1 MYNTYSIGNPDMERM
16 HPKDERLTLLAYNV
30 GKNQHLADEVSELK
44 QRLGEAT
51 NRAEK
56 AEANS
61 RWIQERLDRL
71 QETYDKC
78 SNYAQKVEKKLEKLK
93 ETK

>member
-1 MYNTYSIGNPDMERM
+1 MYDSYHIGNPEMERM

-30 GKNQHLADEVSELK
+30 GKNQHLEDEVRELK

-71 QETYDKC
+71 QATYDKC
-78 SNYAQKVEKKLEKLK
+78 SNYALKIEKQLSKLK
-93 ETK
+93 GTK